1 MWPFKKKCYSLID
14 SGLLQGM
21 TDCHSHMLPGVDD
34 GIQSEE
40 DSLQAIH
47 SLYELGIREFWLT
60 PHIMEDIPN
69 SPVELRKK
77 FEALKASIKEPKIRD
92 SIHLAAEH
100 MLDSLFVRRLA
111 KDDVLSFMQPN
122 LNLHTPLL
130 LVETSYFNPPFRL
143 WELFEE
149 IRRKGYVPL
158 FAHPERYVYMNM
170 SDYNR
175 LAEMGVLLQLN
186 VMSLAGA
193 YGEGARQKALRLLHT
208 DSYSYVGTDLH
219 NLDDFLDYAYDECLT
234 KNDIEA
240 LKTIIDSNERGDSD

>member
-1 MWPFKKKCYSLID
+1 MWPFKKKRYSLID

-21 TDCHSHMLPGVDD
+21 TDCHSHILPGVDD
-34 GIQSEE
+34 GIQNEE
-40 DSLQAIH
+40 ESLQALH
-47 SLYELGIREFWLT
+47 SLYGLGIREFWLT

-69 SPVELRKK
+69 SPVELKKK
-77 FEALKASIKEPKIRD
+77 FEALKASVIEPEIKS

-100 MLDSLFVRRLA
+100 MLDGLFVRRLA
-111 KDDVLSFMQPN
+111 ENDVLPFKLP
-122 LNLHTPLL
+122 NLHTPLL

-143 WELFEE
+143 WEILEE

-158 FAHPERYVYMNM
+158 LAHPERYAYMNF

-186 VMSLAGA
+186 IMSLAGA
-193 YGEGARQKALRLLHT
+193 YGEGARQKAHRLLST

-219 NLDDFLDYAYDECLT
+219 DLDDFLDYAYDECLT
-234 KNDIEA
+234 KDDIEA
-240 LKTIIDSNERGDSD
+240 LKTIIDNNERGDSD

>member
-1 MWPFKKKCYSLID
+1 MWPFRKKRYSLID

-21 TDCHSHMLPGVDD
+21 TDCHSHILPGVDD

-40 DSLQAIH
+40 KSLQALQ

-69 SPVELRKK
+69 TPADLKARFK
-77 FEALKASIKEPKIRD
+77 ALKEKIPEPGIRD
-92 SIHLAAEH
+92 AIHLAAEH
-100 MLDSLFVRRLA
+100 MIDSLFVCRLA
-111 KDDVLSFMQPN
+111 ENDVLPFTPDHLQ
-122 LNLHTPLL
+122 TPLI
-130 LVETSYFNPPFRL
+130 LVETSYYNPPVRL
-143 WELFEE
+143 WELLEE
-149 IRRKGYVPL
+149 VRRKGYVPL
-158 FAHPERYVYMNM
+158 LAHPERYAYMFKP
-170 SDYNR
+170 DYER
-175 LAEMGVLLQLN
+175 LTDMGVLLQLN
-186 VMSLAGA
+186 VLSLAGA

-240 LKTIIDSNERGDSD
+240 LKTIIDNNERGDSD